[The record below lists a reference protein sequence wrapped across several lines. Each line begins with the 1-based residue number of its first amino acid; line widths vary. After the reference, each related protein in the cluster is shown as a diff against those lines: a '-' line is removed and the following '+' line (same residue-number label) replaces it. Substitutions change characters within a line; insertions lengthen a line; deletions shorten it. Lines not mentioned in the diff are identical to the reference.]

1 MFLCV
6 YLWKRIVSIFVI
18 LIALEES
25 ELLELDKK
33 TSILRA
39 TNNLFR
45 LNVSYYLFE

>member
-33 TSILRA
+33 TRDLQA

-45 LNVSYYLFE
+45 LNVSYYSLK